1 MKRPRSFLAVLT
13 WGALRLALPLVL
25 ATILDT
31 PVQAA
36 DAPQTVDAPKAAPNL
51 SPLEWNRS
59 LMARGRVSEKLGQN
73 EDAMADYTLAIESHA
88 LPADEQA
95 RALFD
100 RGLLFDG
107 LSRLDEALADY
118 SASLVLSPSFAAA
131 LNNRANVYRRLGR
144 LAEARRDYLAALEV
158 GNPQSQYSYYGLGE
172 IAEAEGGKTQ
182 AEEFYTKALSAD
194 PKYDLARDRLAA
206 LSSGEQMVRLDP
218 PASNPPPLTAPSP
231 SPTSSPI
238 ATTDDTASPI
248 ALHPP
253 PAPSQRL
260 SRIRTIHRDST
271 VAGDPPLKPSLGAE
285 QEAGGK
291 QVQLGAWRSEA
302 EANQGWGHALERAPD
317 ALKGFSPRIVAVEL
331 PKAGR
336 YYRLRV
342 AAGQEGAKGLCA
354 ALAAKGLD
362 CMPVRD

>member
-1 MKRPRSFLAVLT
+1 MNEPRSFLAAWT
-13 WGALRLALPLVL
+13 RGALRLILPIVFAVALGAP
-25 ATILDT
+25 AK
-31 PVQAA
+31 AS
-36 DAPQTVDAPKAAPNL
+36 DAPQTGNPPQAAPSL

-59 LMARGRVSEKLGQN
+59 LIARGRVSEKLGQN

-118 SASLVLSPSFAAA
+118 SASLGLSPNFAAA
-131 LNNRANVYRRLGR
+131 LNNRGNVYRRLGR
-144 LAEARRDYLAALEV
+144 MAEARRDYLAALEA
-158 GNPQSQYSYYGLGE
+158 GNPQSQFSYYGLGE
-172 IAEAEGGKTQ
+172 VAEAEGGKSE
-182 AEEFYTKALSAD
+182 AKEFYAKALAAD

-206 LSSGEQMVRLDP
+206 LSSGEQMVRLEP
-218 PASNPPPLTAPSP
+218 PTPIQPAASISLPPVSQEDLT
-231 SPTSSPI
+231 T
-238 ATTDDTASPI
+238 PI

-253 PAPSQRL
+253 MEKAARIHAHAERAPALASDL
-260 SRIRTIHRDST
+260 
-271 VAGDPPLKPSLGAE
+271 PLKPSLGIA
-285 QEAGGK
+285 QGTDRGL
-291 QVQLGAWRSEA
+291 VQLGAWRSEA
-302 EANQGWGHALERAPD
+302 EANQGWDRALRQAGD
-317 ALKGFSPRIVAVEL
+317 TLKGFSPRVVAVEL
-331 PKAGR
+331 PKIGR

-342 AAGQEGAKGLCA
+342 AAGQEGARGLCE